1 MQCFTTANPISQ
13 VKYINKNGQY
23 TGIRNISNQVQSQD
37 TKPNKQSV
45 FQRLNSL
52 SERRT
57 GLSPY
62 VLVKIAILYSKN
74 SAL

>member
-1 MQCFTTANPISQ
+1 MQCLTTANPINQ

-23 TGIRNISNQVQSQD
+23 TGIRNISNQVHSQD
-37 TKPNKQSV
+37 TTPNKHSV

-57 GLSPY
+57 GLSPS
-62 VLVKIAILYSKN
+62 VLVKIAILYSRK